1 MRHSLAPCRL
11 CRVRPRRIVWLVG
24 DRSRISGLPAM
35 VAGVLG
41 AVVSTTLARSS
52 VSPALLRPALVG
64 R

>member
-11 CRVRPRRIVWLVG
+11 YRVRPRRIAWLAG
-24 DRSRISGLPAM
+24 DHSRISGLSAM

-52 VSPALLRPALVG
+52 VSPAVLHPALVG